1 MYHIVQTHIREIGF
15 HADANVVVTHILA
28 DFDGLNIRFA
38 VIQQL
43 DGKRMM
49 LNNFCLSVFQEMAHL
64 AKTDGRHQT
73 FAILTENTSASA
85 HARHSFRK

>member
-1 MYHIVQTHIREIGF
+1 MRFTF
-15 HADANVVVTHILA
+15 HADADVVVSNILA
-28 DFDGLNIRFA
+28 DFDRLSIRLA

-43 DGKRMM
+43 DSKGMM
-49 LNNFCLSVFQEMAHL
+49 LNDFCLSVFQEMAHL
-64 AKTDGRHQT
+64 AKTDGRHQA